1 MKKSTWIL
9 LIIAASLLVAGL
21 LLCVIGMM
29 ISAEGFSFEKG
40 WIALGKSNFVTK
52 EYEFSEA
59 FSSVDIVATTEKLE
73 ILPASDGITRVV
85 CQEDAREPHEV
96 IIEDGVLKIR
106 VEEKPWYQKINL
118 FSWGERKMTVYLADP
133 ALDTMT
139 LKTSTGA
146 VRVSQEILAKNATVE
161 FSTAKIEFAASVSE
175 MLRVSGSTGDV
186 SLRGAQ
192 YGNLEVK
199 TSTGDISLSGG
210 SAREVSL
217 RVSTGEIS
225 VESFACGSLAVVSST
240 GEQEYEGVTVDGV
253 MTLESDTGDVSIE
266 RCCAGS
272 AKITTDTGDVEGSFS
287 SPMIFFA
294 TTDTGK
300 VSVPKSSS
308 GGICEIKTDTGNII
322 FE

>member
-1 MKKSTWIL
+1 MKTSVMVL
-9 LIIAASLLVAGL
+9 LIVAVSLVAAGL
-21 LLCVIGMM
+21 ILCVVGLALAPGETIGEKFLSLGTSDFVSEETV
-29 ISAEGFSFEKG
+29 ISEKISG
-40 WIALGKSNFVTK
+40 IDLQASTARV
-52 EYEFSEA
+52 
-59 FSSVDIVATTEKLE
+59 E
-73 ILPASDGITRVV
+73 ILKATDGVTRVALYERA
-85 CQEDAREPHEV
+85 QEKSEV
-96 IIEDGVLKIR
+96 SVVDGVLTIRPKEIEWYKKIS
-106 VEEKPWYQKINL
+106 L
-118 FSWGERKMTVYLADP
+118 FSPEESTVTVYLAEP
-133 ALDTMT
+133 MLETMN

-146 VRVSQEILAKNATVE
+146 VRVAEEILAKNATVE

-240 GEQEYEGVTVDGV
+240 GEQEYEGVTVDGA
-253 MTLESDTGDVSIE
+253 MTLESDTGDISIE
-266 RCCAGS
+266 DCSVAS
-272 AKITTDTGDVEGSFS
+272 ATITTATGDVKGRFN

-294 TTDTGK
+294 TTDTGR
-300 VSVPKSSS
+300 VRVPESTE
-308 GGICEIKTDTGNII
+308 GGLCKITTDTGNII
-322 FE
+322 FEG